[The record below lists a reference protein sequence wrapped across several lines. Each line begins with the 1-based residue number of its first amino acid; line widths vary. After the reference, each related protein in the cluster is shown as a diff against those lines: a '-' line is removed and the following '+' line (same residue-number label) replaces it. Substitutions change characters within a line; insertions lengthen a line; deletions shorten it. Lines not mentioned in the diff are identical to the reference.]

1 MIATSDS
8 YRMMIDRI
16 MLHLIVAQCCLT
28 YIHAGIDNVV
38 ASVVMGGCTWIY
50 ACMEGGCDC

>member
-38 ASVVMGGCTWIY
+38 ASVVMGGCT
-50 ACMEGGCDC
+50 